1 MLVAEDDA
9 AGRYLLEVRLREQ
22 GCTVGLAADGE
33 QVLDML
39 AAAPWDVILLDAG
52 MPRMDGL
59 TVLERIRAGQSAG
72 PRQQA
77 VIVHS
82 AGLAPGEEARL
93 LFLLG
98 EGGLGAGKAAKAR
111 WTPERADEDFARLA
125 KFWDRK
131 LSCLQV
137 STPNEGMNTELTSGT
152 SIRARSTSCSPASPR
167 SSRSAGALASATVT
181 QRRTR

>member
-1 MLVAEDDA
+1 MIENDLYYEETSYQFFTSNFTPDGYACLRDRFLGPYRTERNPLAVET
-9 AGRYLLEVRLREQ
+9 GVCEVPGQ
-22 GCTVGLAADGE
+22 KGGNHCG
-33 QVLDML
+33 VLQKN
-39 AAAPWDVILLDAG
+39 V
-52 MPRMDGL
+52 
-59 TVLERIRAGQSAG
+59 T
-72 PRQQA
+72 
-77 VIVHS
+77 
-82 AGLAPGEEARL
+82 LAPGEEARL

-152 SIRARSTSCSPASPR
+152 SIRARSTSCSPGSPP
-167 SSRSAGALASATVT
+167 SSRWAAERVSATGT
-181 QRRTR
+181 PLRTP